1 MLPSRKFVCAI
12 RSGRKRVLPP
22 VITDFDLRA
31 TPPPDKEVVLIQQ
44 VWGCNCNHP
53 ETHDITVTADGED
66 DDDATTTDRYGAA
79 SLASSSRQQPRGHGR
94 SDDGSD
100 GTGALEIGVTRA
112 EGQDIERDEDAIAI
126 GNGRERG
133 YDHEHERTIEHD
145 DLPPRYSQG
154 RVGRAS
160 GDSKPLLS
168 SVS

>member
-1 MLPSRKFVCAI
+1 MLPP
-12 RSGRKRVLPP
+12 L
-22 VITDFDLRA
+22 ITDFDLRA

-66 DDDATTTDRYGAA
+66 DDDAGTGDRYAAA
-79 SLASSSRQQPRGHGR
+79 SLSSSSRQQPR
-94 SDDGSD
+94 SD

-112 EGQDIERDEDAIAI
+112 EGHDIEREGDGSVL

-133 YDHEHERTIEHD
+133 YDHEHIEHD

-168 SVS
+168 SQS